1 MNFTPIDPIS
11 ALYWSAV
18 INGVVAVP
26 VMVLLM
32 FMARRKDVMG
42 RFVVGG
48 PLYWLGW
55 LSTIAMTLSVVAM
68 AVGLFVGNRRGRS
81 EASCASY
88 GSSGSGVGPAQ

>member
-1 MNFTPIDPIS
+1 MARIGDAELIPHADVQSMMVF
-11 ALYWSAV
+11 AAYLLL
-18 INGVVAVP
+18 GVLAVP

-55 LSTIAMTLSVVAM
+55 LSTLAMLLSVAAM
-68 AVGLFVGNRRGRS
+68 
-81 EASCASY
+81 
-88 GSSGSGVGPAQ
+88 GVGFFIK